1 MTNLMKVL
9 GFFIYQTTESD
20 VVQIALRYHLFY
32 LPQTGKDRY
41 KLSWVHTVRGTFSV
55 NLSCLAVF
63 PRNVP
68 EAKFKIF
75 HWFCVHKII
84 SLAQYDTTVN
94 ISTPIRITFCWSL
107 ALPRNYSFSVS
118 INFTRATLLSTSV
131 LLYWAHGLFCLLF
144 LIYCQ

>member
-41 KLSWVHTVRGTFSV
+41 KLSWVHTVLRGAFSV

-75 HWFCVHKII
+75 H
-84 SLAQYDTTVN
+84 
-94 ISTPIRITFCWSL
+94 
-107 ALPRNYSFSVS
+107 
-118 INFTRATLLSTSV
+118 
-131 LLYWAHGLFCLLF
+131 
-144 LIYCQ
+144 